1 MNMFVSRVAITAAAI
16 GALAAAGSGIASAA
30 PIIHG
35 DPNTPGTQL
44 HVTSPPEDP
53 NGYACGALG
62 VAGVGVG
69 SNTPGGTGQMNGTY
83 FGSGPM
89 QGGCVG
95 SDGSVHFPSG
105 NAH

>member
-1 MNMFVSRVAITAAAI
+1 MNRFVSRVAITAAAVA
-16 GALAAAGSGIASAA
+16 ALAASGAGMVSAA
-30 PIIHG
+30 PILHG

-44 HVTSPPEDP
+44 HVTSPPEDS

-69 SNTPGGTGQMNGTY
+69 TTSPGSTGQLNGPF

-105 NAH
+105 HAH